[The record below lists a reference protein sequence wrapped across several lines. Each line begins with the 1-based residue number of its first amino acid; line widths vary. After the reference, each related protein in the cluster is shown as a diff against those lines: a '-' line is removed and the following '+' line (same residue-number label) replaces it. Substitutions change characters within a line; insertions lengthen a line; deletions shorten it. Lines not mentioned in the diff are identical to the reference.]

1 MPDSKPL
8 PSVPT
13 IPLLRLGFRPFFL
26 AAGLSGCLSLVVW
39 LAMLRGLLPINLQF
53 AGSAWHAHEMLY
65 GYAMAVIAGF
75 LLTAVRNW
83 TGQQTAAGAEL
94 AGLLLLWLLA
104 RALPWMALPPFVGA
118 ALTAAF
124 PLLLAW
130 SMRRPLWSG
139 PNPVNR
145 VFLVLL
151 AGMAL
156 AAFLSYLRAAD
167 ALPAGLAAALLDP
180 DRLMLDLILV
190 TLLIV
195 SGRVLPFFTRAAL
208 TDAEPRSS
216 TWLETLTFAAAGIW
230 MAADLASPWPALKAA
245 AALALALMLA
255 LRIGGWYDRRV
266 WRIPILAVL
275 YAGAFWLIAGLLLQA
290 LAELGLMAPNPALH
304 ALTAGAIGVF
314 TIGMMVRVTLG
325 HTGRPMVAPAALTAA
340 FIAVNA
346 AALIRVGLPVLWP
359 DGYSAWMLL
368 SGLLWSGAF
377 AVFVV
382 LIGPMLLAPRA
393 DGQPI

>member
-1 MPDSKPL
+1 MPESKPL
-8 PSVPT
+8 VSGPK
-13 IPLLRLGFRPFFL
+13 IPLFALGFRPFFL
-26 AAGLSGCLSLVVW
+26 AAGASSCLSLLVW
-39 LAMLRGLLPINLQF
+39 LAMLNGLLPINLQF

-65 GYAMAVIAGF
+65 GYAMAAIAGF

-94 AGLLLLWLLA
+94 AGLLLLWLMA
-104 RALPWMALPPFVGA
+104 RALPWVALPSWLGA
-118 ALTAAF
+118 ALAAAF
-124 PLLLAW
+124 PLMLAW

-145 VFLVLL
+145 IFLALL

-156 AAFLSYLRAAD
+156 AAFWSNLRAA
-167 ALPAGLAAALLDP
+167 GAAPEGLLDANA
-180 DRLMLDLILV
+180 LMLDLILL

-208 TDAEPRSS
+208 AGADPRSHAL
-216 TWLETLTFAAAGIW
+216 TEILTFVAAGAWI
-230 MAADLASPWPALKAA
+230 AADLASPWPVLNAVT
-245 AALALALMLA
+245 ALALALMLTI
-255 LRIGGWYDRRV
+255 RIGAWHDRRV
-266 WRIPILAVL
+266 WGIPILAVL
-275 YAGAFWLIAGLLLQA
+275 YAGACWLILGLVLRA

-325 HTGRPMVAPAALTAA
+325 HTGRTMVAPNVMTAA

-346 AALIRVGLPVLWP
+346 AALIRVGFPVLWP
-359 DGYSAWMLL
+359 HAYGTWMLL

-377 AVFVV
+377 AAFLVV
-382 LIGPMLLAPRA
+382 IGPMLLRPRI
-393 DGQPI
+393 DGRPI